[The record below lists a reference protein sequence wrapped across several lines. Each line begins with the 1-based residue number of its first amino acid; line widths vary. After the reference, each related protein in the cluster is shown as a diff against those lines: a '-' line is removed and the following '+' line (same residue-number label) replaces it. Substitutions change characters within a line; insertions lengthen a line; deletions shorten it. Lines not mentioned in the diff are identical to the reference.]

1 MSVMK
6 KHTDVVYSMEEF
18 TSNYEQGIY
27 VAPWVVYIGNNTDG
41 YSIIYSDDEKQQ
53 STIEPDFV
61 QLLSKRVENLENE
74 KVYCYQDEYDELV
87 LNGSAWVTHIDG
99 SKREVTFDEKSLYYI
114 YEDDGPVTE

>member
-6 KHTDVVYSMEEF
+6 KHTDVVSSMEEF

-27 VAPWVVYIGNNTDG
+27 VAPWVVYVGNNTDG
-41 YSIIYSDDEKQQ
+41 YSVIYSDDEKQQ

>member
-1 MSVMK
+1 MLLHGLFTLEITPMAIVSYILMMK
-6 KHTDVVYSMEEF
+6 
-18 TSNYEQGIY
+18 SN
-27 VAPWVVYIGNNTDG
+27 N
-41 YSIIYSDDEKQQ
+41 QQ
-53 STIEPDFV
+53 LNLI
-61 QLLSKRVENLENE
+61 LCKRVENLENE

>member
-1 MSVMK
+1 MSDIK
-6 KHTDVVYSMEEF
+6 KHTDVVSSMEEF

-27 VAPWVVYIGNNTDG
+27 VAPWVVYVGNNTDG
-41 YSIIYSDDEKQQ
+41 YSVIYSDDEKLQ

-61 QLLSKRVENLENE
+61 QLLTKRVENLENE

-87 LNGSAWVTHIDG
+87 LNGSGWVTHIDG
-99 SKREVTFDEKSLYYI
+99 SKREVIFDEKSLYYI